1 MTGGGLCPTVIQPEE
16 APSPILTILEYT
28 GLDAHKTNVMRI
40 LEAQAIPYRCMTYEV
55 EEGNFDGNLV
65 ARKLGMDPDS
75 VFKTLVC
82 AGDKGS
88 HIVFCI
94 PVSQELDMKK
104 AARAARHKRVE
115 MLPLKELLPLTGYV
129 RGGCSPIGMKKP
141 FPTYIDETAQLF
153 DEIAV
158 SAGRRGEQIILAAD
172 SLCTLIGA
180 NYADLTV
187 E

>member
-1 MTGGGLCPTVIQPEE
+1 MENRT
-16 APSPILTILEYT
+16 
-28 GLDAHKTNVMRI
+28 KTNVMRI
-40 LEAQAIPYRCMTYEV
+40 VETRGVNYRSMTYEV
-55 EEGNFDGNLV
+55 EEGQFDGNLV
-65 ARKLGMDPDS
+65 ARKIGMDPDS

-82 AGDKGS
+82 VDDKGG
-88 HIVFCI
+88 HIVCCI
-94 PVSQELDMKK
+94 PVSQELDLKK
-104 AARAARHKRVE
+104 AARASGYKRIE

-158 SAGRRGEQIILAAD
+158 SAGKRGEQVILAAD
-172 SLCTLIGA
+172 DLCGLSDA
-180 NYADLTV
+180 KYADLIV

>member
-1 MTGGGLCPTVIQPEE
+1 MD
-16 APSPILTILEYT
+16 S
-28 GLDAHKTNVMRI
+28 HKTNVMRI
-40 LEAQAIPYRCMTYEV
+40 LESEGIPFRTMSYEV
-55 EEGNFDGNLV
+55 DEGNFDGNLV
-65 ARKLGMDPDS
+65 ARKIGLDPDS

-82 AGDKGS
+82 VGDRGS
-88 HIVFCI
+88 HIVCCI
-94 PVSQELDMKK
+94 PVSQELDLKK
-104 AARAARHKRVE
+104 AAHAAGHKRVE

-129 RGGCSPIGMKKP
+129 RGGCSPIGMKKA

-172 SLCTLIGA
+172 SLLRAAGA
-180 NYADLTV
+180 AYADLTK

>member
-1 MTGGGLCPTVIQPEE
+1 MENRT
-16 APSPILTILEYT
+16 
-28 GLDAHKTNVMRI
+28 KTNVMRI
-40 LEAQAIPYRCMTYEV
+40 IEARGVNYRSMTYEV
-55 EEGNFDGNLV
+55 EEGQFDGNLV
-65 ARKLGMDPDS
+65 ARKIGMDPDS

-82 AGDKGS
+82 VDDKGG
-88 HIVFCI
+88 HIVCCI
-94 PVSQELDMKK
+94 PVSQELDLKK
-104 AARAARHKRVE
+104 AARASGHKRIE

-158 SAGRRGEQIILAAD
+158 SAGKRGEQIILASD
-172 SLCTLIGA
+172 DLCGLSDA
-180 NYADLTV
+180 KYADLIV

>member
-1 MTGGGLCPTVIQPEE
+1 MTDSNV
-16 APSPILTILEYT
+16 
-28 GLDAHKTNVMRI
+28 KTNVMRM
-40 LEAQAIPYRCMTYEV
+40 LEAQGIAFRWTTYEV
-55 EEGNFDGNLV
+55 DEENFDGKLI
-65 ARKLGMDPDS
+65 ARKIGLDPDS

-88 HIVFCI
+88 HIVCCI
-94 PVSQELDMKK
+94 PVSQELDLKK
-104 AARAARHKRVE
+104 AARAAGHKRVE

-158 SAGRRGEQIILAAD
+158 SAGRRGVQIILAPDDLRRAA
-172 SLCTLIGA
+172 GA
-180 NYADLTV
+180 AFADLV
-187 E
+187 CD

>member
-1 MTGGGLCPTVIQPEE
+1 
-16 APSPILTILEYT
+16 
-28 GLDAHKTNVMRI
+28 
-40 LEAQAIPYRCMTYEV
+40 
-55 EEGNFDGNLV
+55 
-65 ARKLGMDPDS
+65 
-75 VFKTLVC
+75 
-82 AGDKGS
+82 
-88 HIVFCI
+88 
-94 PVSQELDMKK
+94 MKK